1 MVVEHAHG
9 LRQRRGPNAKSSLHK
24 AHLAP
29 DAGLQAPG
37 ASLSFAQGSHDF
49 ESLDRG
55 IGRGDRFETA
65 HRLDQ
70 YLELSVI
77 GLDHVIEI
85 LHLPVGRLPVQLS
98 FALQFGDRCTIA
110 RRFVGIERG
119 RLFPVLQASQG
130 LAQEPLRCLGAA
142 GRRQVEIDRV
152 APLVDCPVQVGPLA
166 PHLDVGF
173 IQAPARIKAT
183 PPEPAQPLLHL
194 RGVALDPAIDRRMVD
209 RNAAFRQ
216 HFLKVAIADRIATI
230 PAHRPQDHITLEMAP
245 LEIRHRS
252 VRPIS
257 AKHAQA
263 SRFLQQSHYVEGLP
277 TESGKYV
284 ARNYTEVG
292 GGPAATAAVA
302 AARLGAQVDFIG
314 RVGDDDTG
322 NSLLAEL
329 ESWGV
334 NTRYTKRYNQAKSS
348 QSAIMVDT
356 KGERIIINY
365 PSPDLLPDAEW
376 LEEIDFSQWDV
387 VLADVRWHD
396 GAKKA
401 FTLARQAGVMTV
413 LDGDITPQ
421 DISELVAL
429 SDHAAFSEPG
439 LARLTGV
446 KEMASALKQAQT
458 LTNGHVY
465 VTQGSAGCDWLENG
479 GRQHQPAFKVDVVDT
494 TGAGDVFHG
503 ALAVALATS
512 GDLAESVRFA
522 SGVAALKCT
531 RPGGRAGIP
540 DCDQT
545 RSFLSLFV

>member
-1 MVVEHAHG
+1 
-9 LRQRRGPNAKSSLHK
+9 
-24 AHLAP
+24 
-29 DAGLQAPG
+29 
-37 ASLSFAQGSHDF
+37 
-49 ESLDRG
+49 
-55 IGRGDRFETA
+55 
-65 HRLDQ
+65 
-70 YLELSVI
+70 
-77 GLDHVIEI
+77 
-85 LHLPVGRLPVQLS
+85 
-98 FALQFGDRCTIA
+98 
-110 RRFVGIERG
+110 
-119 RLFPVLQASQG
+119 
-130 LAQEPLRCLGAA
+130 
-142 GRRQVEIDRV
+142 
-152 APLVDCPVQVGPLA
+152 
-166 PHLDVGF
+166 
-173 IQAPARIKAT
+173 
-183 PPEPAQPLLHL
+183 
-194 RGVALDPAIDRRMVD
+194 MVD
-209 RNAAFRQ
+209 A
-216 HFLKVAIADRIATI
+216 
-230 PAHRPQDHITLEMAP
+230 
-245 LEIRHRS
+245 
-252 VRPIS
+252 
-257 AKHAQA
+257 
-263 SRFLQQSHYVEGLP
+263 
-277 TESGKYV
+277 
-284 ARNYTEVG
+284 
-292 GGPAATAAVA
+292 
-302 AARLGAQVDFIG
+302 
-314 RVGDDDTG
+314 
-322 NSLLAEL
+322 
-329 ESWGV
+329 
-334 NTRYTKRYNQAKSS
+334 
-348 QSAIMVDT
+348 

-365 PSPDLLPDAEW
+365 PSPDLLPDAER

-503 ALAVALATS
+503 ALAVALATG

>member
-1 MVVEHAHG
+1 MIRVA
-9 LRQRRGPNAKSSLHK
+9 
-24 AHLAP
+24 
-29 DAGLQAPG
+29 
-37 ASLSFAQGSHDF
+37 
-49 ESLDRG
+49 
-55 IGRGDRFETA
+55 
-65 HRLDQ
+65 
-70 YLELSVI
+70 
-77 GLDHVIEI
+77 
-85 LHLPVGRLPVQLS
+85 
-98 FALQFGDRCTIA
+98 C
-110 RRFVGIERG
+110 VGIT
-119 RLFPVLQASQG
+119 V
-130 LAQEPLRCLGAA
+130 
-142 GRRQVEIDRV
+142 
-152 APLVDCPVQVGPLA
+152 
-166 PHLDVGF
+166 
-173 IQAPARIKAT
+173 
-183 PPEPAQPLLHL
+183 
-194 RGVALDPAIDRRMVD
+194 M
-209 RNAAFRQ
+209 
-216 HFLKVAIADRIATI
+216 DRIY
-230 PAHRPQDHITLEMAP
+230 
-245 LEIRHRS
+245 
-252 VRPIS
+252 
-257 AKHAQA
+257 
-263 SRFLQQSHYVEGLP
+263 YVEGLP

-446 KEMASALKQAQT
+446 KEMASALKQ
-458 LTNGHVY
+458 
-465 VTQGSAGCDWLENG
+465 ENG

-503 ALAVALATS
+503 ALAVALATG